1 MNMRS
6 LKSQNDFR
14 PVILI
19 AVSLALATFAG
30 IYAVAIGA
38 LDNRKLTLIL
48 LLLPAFGA
56 VMTLKGAPKILF
68 ILLVISLSFSA
79 RFRLL
84 GNEFHQGGA
93 ELAIAP
99 IDFPLF
105 ALVSLGLV
113 RAVKRQRIA
122 KPHLET
128 LFGPFVFFL
137 VVHLLT
143 IVPAYDRS
151 LALLEFLRLLKMGL
165 LVLVVSCYV
174 DSWRKVAFVIRL
186 LLLIVIIQGA
196 LAIFQAVFHTSL
208 GLGFLGEHEYWTI
221 SVGNVAIGRAGGT
234 LGHANVL
241 ANFFE
246 VLTPIGL
253 TLLFSGRKGQI
264 RLLAGG
270 AVLLGIIGTFLTFS
284 RAGWASLALGLAIVV
299 FYYRRRLW
307 LARMIPVFLFMGV
320 ITGALGLVFRDAILA
335 RFTIFWA
342 GSRLVRSVTAQT
354 ALNVLQSHPI
364 LGVGANNYLQV
375 SDVYVELP
383 STSGLS
389 QLAAGV
395 SHNIVL
401 LYGAELGLLGI
412 ASLILLLLSVVR
424 IACQVT
430 RLGDLMWTSLSVGI
444 LAGIVA
450 LIAHGM
456 WDWLFR
462 YDPVF
467 TLFWFNV
474 GLLVAI
480 RNLALKE
487 WKHKKAVSDMYAP
500 YES

>member
-6 LKSQNDFR
+6 LKSQNNLR

-19 AVSLALATFAG
+19 AVSIALATFAG

-38 LDNRKLTLIL
+38 LDNRKLTLVL
-48 LLLPAFGA
+48 LVLPAFLV
-56 VMTLKGAPKILF
+56 VMTLKDAPKILF
-68 ILLVISLSFSA
+68 TLLVISLSFSA

-105 ALVSLGLV
+105 ALASLGLIQ
-113 RAVKRQRIA
+113 AVKRRRVP

-128 LFGPFVFFL
+128 LVGPFVFFL

-143 IVPAYDRS
+143 IVPALDRT
-151 LALLEFLRLLKMGL
+151 LALLEFLRLLKMAL
-165 LVLVVSCYV
+165 LVLVVSYYV
-174 DSWRKVAFVIRL
+174 DSRQKVAFVVRL
-186 LLLIVIIQGA
+186 LLLTTILQGA
-196 LAIFQAVFHTSL
+196 LAVLQAIFHTSL

-221 SVGNVAIGRAGGT
+221 SAGNVAIGRAGGT

-253 TLLFSGRKGQI
+253 ALVLSGMKGQI

-270 AVLLGIIGTFLTFS
+270 AVLFGIIGTFLTSS
-284 RAGWASLALGLAIVV
+284 RAGWASLTLGLAIVI

-307 LARMIPVFLFMGV
+307 SARVIPVLLF
-320 ITGALGLVFRDAILA
+320 LGLIVGGIGLVSRDVIVA
-335 RFTIFWA
+335 RFTTFWA

-375 SDVYVELP
+375 SEAYVELP

-395 SHNIVL
+395 AHNIVL

-412 ASLILLLLSVVR
+412 ASLVVLLLSVVR
-424 IACQVT
+424 IGFQVN
-430 RLGDLMWTSLSVGI
+430 RLGDPLWITLSVGI
-444 LAGIVA
+444 LVGIIA

-467 TLFWFNV
+467 TLFWFTV

-480 RNLALKE
+480 RNLAIKE
-487 WKHKKAVSDMYAP
+487 WKRETAVIRKRVP
-500 YES
+500 YEL